1 MKKLFAAVLAMLML
15 CPAVMAENLPE
26 TVGEIPVTSFET
38 YSRSFAELTEEKW
51 EPDIIELIQVLK
63 PEDGV
68 TISVCLEAQNVVCA
82 TVEFSCDQVTGSV
95 RAAIENLGWLSEE
108 AIEQVFA
115 LEDND
120 AQLEIEDCLVW
131 RVHGEN
137 RDCFSICRA
146 ADGER
151 IVWQPIHGGEKLHK
165 KIECSGMDVSRML
178 TDEAAMF
185 TNWLN
190 CKRCNAPE
198 ETEETVEAE

>member
-1 MKKLFAAVLAMLML
+1 MKKLLAIVLMMLML

-26 TVGEIPVTSFET
+26 TVQEIPATPFEA
-38 YSRSFAELTEEKW
+38 YSQSFAALTEEKW
-51 EPDIIELIQVLK
+51 KSDIIEQIQMLS

-68 TISVCLEAQNVVCA
+68 TISVCIEAQNVVCA

-95 RAAIENLGWLSEE
+95 RAAIDNLGWLSEE
-108 AIEQVFA
+108 AIAQVFA

-137 RDCFSICRA
+137 RDAFSICRA
-146 ADGER
+146 VDGER

-178 TDEAAMF
+178 TEEAAMF
-185 TNWLN
+185 TNWLK
-190 CKRCNAPE
+190 CKRCNVPE
-198 ETEETVEAE
+198 ETMETE